1 MPGLVPG
8 IHVFVYSKAWMAGT
22 SPAMTKSNQHSKQ
35 QSHHA
40 RPDRME
46 LSSCIAHHELA
57 GFGGMGEGM
66 SIQIAKDGRRIIWL
80 AHESAPKNF
89 TAVDVSDPR
98 KPKVVTQTE
107 LPQSHMRSNSL
118 EVVGDIM
125 AVAYQVQQPGQ
136 KPAGFEL
143 FDISVPEN
151 PKSIAFV
158 DRAGDKSRGVHQ
170 LWFCDGEY
178 VHMASGAADF
188 VTHNQ
193 LDDQCYQI
201 FDVRSPSA
209 PKEVG
214 RWWMPGTRV
223 GDKEAPPVRHT
234 QFDMGFRAHNTNVYP
249 QRPDRCY
256 LGYIDAGMYV
266 LDITDKA
273 NPKPLCRWDNS
284 PPYHGFTHTVLPL
297 FERSLFVVTDESV
310 VDDAAD
316 WPKLV
321 WILDARDETNPVPI
335 STCPAA
341 LRRVRPPR
349 RALRRAQHPRERAAP
364 TAWHSDTIIIG
375 TFFNGGLRAYDI
387 ADPYQPKEG
396 RHRSCRR
403 RRARAARHDP
413 AQRRVRRRAAR
424 GLHGRPACRRAVRA
438 GDGFLTLHF
447 PSPDIGL
454 FGRRQRHAR
463 GHRIP
468 LVITGFGRARDSS
481 TAVVT

>member
-1 MPGLVPG
+1 MPGVVPG
-8 IHVFVYSKAWMAGT
+8 MAFKEVPMPDQIEWNFKLIG
-22 SPAMTKSNQHSKQ
+22 
-35 QSHHA
+35 HHA
-40 RPDRME
+40 
-46 LSSCIAHHELA
+46 LS

-98 KPKVVTQTE
+98 KPKVVVQTE
-107 LPQSHMRSNSL
+107 LPQAYMRSNSL
-118 EVVGDIM
+118 EVVGDMM
-125 AVAYQVQQPGQ
+125 AVAYQCQQPGQ

-158 DRAGDKSRGVHQ
+158 DRSGNKSRGVHQ
-170 LWFCDGEY
+170 LWFCDGAY
-178 VHMASGAADF
+178 VHMASGAGDF

-201 FDVRSPSA
+201 FDVRNPSA

-223 GDKEAPPVRHT
+223 GDAAPQPARHKAPIL
-234 QFDMGFRAHNTNVYP
+234 DMGFRAHNTNVYP

-256 LGYIDAGMYV
+256 LGYIDAGMFV

-297 FERSLFVVTDESV
+297 FERNLFVVTDESV
-310 VDDAAD
+310 VDDADD
-316 WPKLV
+316 WPKLIWV
-321 WILDARDETNPVPI
+321 LDARDETNPVPI
-335 STCPAA
+335 STCPLPYDAFA
-341 LRRVRPPR
+341 HAGGRFGAHNIHENVPL
-349 RALRRAQHPRERAAP
+349 P
-364 TAWHSDTIIIG
+364 TSWHSDTIIIG

-387 ADPYQPKEG
+387 SNPYQPKEVG
-396 RHRSCRR
+396 TFVPKVPALSPRGTIQLNDVFVDERQIVYTVDRH
-403 RRARAARHDP
+403 
-413 AQRRVRRRAAR
+413 VG
-424 GLHGRPACRRAVRA
+424 GLYILEMDV
-438 GDGFLTLHF
+438 
-447 PSPDIGL
+447 
-454 FGRRQRHAR
+454 
-463 GHRIP
+463 
-468 LVITGFGRARDSS
+468 
-481 TAVVT
+481 